1 MVFVLIFLYLQVHA
15 EISKDI
21 ADTDIDIFDIIIS
34 WISFKIM
41 WVQKCPPQK

>member
-1 MVFVLIFLYLQVHA
+1 MQKYL
-15 EISKDI
+15 DI

-41 WVQKCPPQK
+41 WLQEKSPQK